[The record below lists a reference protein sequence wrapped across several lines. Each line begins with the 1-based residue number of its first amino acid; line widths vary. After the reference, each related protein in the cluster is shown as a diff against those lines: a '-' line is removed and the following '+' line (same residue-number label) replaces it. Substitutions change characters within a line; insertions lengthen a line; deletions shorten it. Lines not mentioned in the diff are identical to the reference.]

1 MIDSA
6 DGVLAD
12 PDQLRRHAANLR
24 AFQARFDAIQ
34 AASSSITQDDGA
46 FGLLCSWLPAI
57 LAARH
62 RRQEELT
69 DYVAEN
75 LELLATD
82 LHSAATDYESTDAK
96 SATTIRNAGG
106 LR

>member
-1 MIDSA
+1 MT
-6 DGVLAD
+6 DGVQVD
-12 PDQLRRHAANLR
+12 PDQIRRHAGNLR
-24 AFQARFDAIQ
+24 SFQARFDAVQ
-34 AASSSITQDDGA
+34 AASSSITQDAGA
-46 FGLLCSWLPAI
+46 FGLLCSWLPAV

-75 LELLATD
+75 LELLAGD
-82 LHSAATDYESTDAK
+82 LHAAAAEYESTDSR
-96 SATTIRNAGG
+96 SAATIRTAGG